1 MISITIFFIG
11 CRAQFQENR
20 SIFNTPNPRL
30 MNVSLL
36 KESKSQGQGQGVS
49 RNAST
54 RKSTIKAR
62 NASKSIRRSIYD
74 AEVDK
79 HRVSLLCATAG
90 VSIIGSVHF
99 VNVVFLLSVVLE
111 VHANLPARQHLW
123 PLCVSCYLLPFLC
136 VFRNFRL
143 SLRQLFLKRAPE
155 NQTWFV
161 FSSLLLHI
169 HLHNILWHAH
179 HLHYF
184 LNTHLLR
191 NLKNVHTFQ
200 PTIFIS
206 H

>member
-1 MISITIFFIG
+1 MISITTFFIG

-99 VNVVFLLSVVLE
+99 VNVVLLLSVVLHRRSCKFTCKATPMTFMCVMLLTSLLVRFSQFPFDSKAIISQE
-111 VHANLPARQHLW
+111 STRKPNLICLQFTVVTHSFTQHSVA
-123 PLCVSCYLLPFLC
+123 C
-136 VFRNFRL
+136 
-143 SLRQLFLKRAPE
+143 
-155 NQTWFV
+155 
-161 FSSLLLHI
+161 SSLAL
-169 HLHNILWHAH
+169 
-179 HLHYF
+179 F
-184 LNTHLLR
+184 
-191 NLKNVHTFQ
+191 
-200 PTIFIS
+200 P
-206 H
+206 

>member
-1 MISITIFFIG
+1 MPSTYSPNVNLMIYMTIFFIG

-99 VNVVFLLSVVLE
+99 VNVLLLSVVLE
-111 VHANLPARQHLW
+111 GHANLPAR
-123 PLCVSCYLLPFLC
+123 PLM
-136 VFRNFRL
+136 N
-143 SLRQLFLKRAPE
+143 LRA
-155 NQTWFV
+155 
-161 FSSLLLHI
+161 
-169 HLHNILWHAH
+169 
-179 HLHYF
+179 
-184 LNTHLLR
+184 
-191 NLKNVHTFQ
+191 
-200 PTIFIS
+200 
-206 H
+206 

>member
-1 MISITIFFIG
+1 MTIFFIG

-111 VHANLPARQHLW
+111 GHANLPAR
-123 PLCVSCYLLPFLC
+123 PLM
-136 VFRNFRL
+136 N
-143 SLRQLFLKRAPE
+143 LRAQ
-155 NQTWFV
+155 
-161 FSSLLLHI
+161 FSYDLYVCQVT
-169 HLHNILWHAH
+169 
-179 HLHYF
+179 YF
-184 LNTHLLR
+184 PCA
-191 NLKNVHTFQ
+191 F
-200 PTIFIS
+200 FAIS
-206 H
+206 V